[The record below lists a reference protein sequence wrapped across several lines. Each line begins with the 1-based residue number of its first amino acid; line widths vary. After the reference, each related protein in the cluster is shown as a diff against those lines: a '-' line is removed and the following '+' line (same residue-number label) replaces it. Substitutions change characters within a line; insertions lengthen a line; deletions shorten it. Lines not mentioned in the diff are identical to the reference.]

1 MFIIKY
7 KNINIYYM
15 TGGLIQLV
23 AYGVQDIFL
32 TKDPQITYFK
42 VVYRRH
48 TNFSTEII
56 PQRFTTKP
64 NFGSRTSS
72 ILPRSGDLI
81 HKMYLVVDLPEI
93 PTFIENNELSK
104 KLKFAW
110 VKHLGYYLIKSINIE
125 IGGQVIN
132 KHYGEWLYIW
142 NELTYKK
149 TDQYDK
155 MIGNI
160 NKLNSFTN
168 GKDSYRIYV
177 PLQFWFCQTPGLA
190 LPIINLQFSE
200 VKINLELNN
209 VKDCYVNA
217 PTNYITV
224 YSDIV
229 HYEPFEY
236 IEQTINN
243 VKAVGQFIYFDKLT
257 KKLYFNKIS
266 KQSFQSITSTIDAT
280 DTELIYEEIRNET
293 NKKYLLVGTTSRFES
308 MMRFNTIE
316 QVNSFP
322 RITNLNIKDCFLLIE
337 YIFLDE
343 MERTKFA
350 LNNHEYLINQ
360 VQYSGEKLIDS
371 RFKRINLGFSH
382 PCKEFV
388 WVTQLQYQ
396 NLLNKF
402 NFTDNYNEKNGK
414 NIIINETINLNGN
427 ERVSYRNSKY
437 FDNIQKYQ
445 HHTNYDA
452 KGINVYSFG
461 LYPEL
466 QQPSG
471 SCNMSKIDKID
482 LQIETNSSVSLNNT
496 AKCRIYALSY
506 NILRIDNGLSG
517 LVFTD

>member
-1 MFIIKY
+1 MLIFNY
-7 KNINIYYM
+7 KNININYM

-64 NFGSRTSS
+64 NFGTRTSI

-81 HKMYLVVDLPEI
+81 HKMYLVIDIPEI
-93 PTFIENNELSK
+93 PEFVENNTISN

-110 VKHLGYYLIKSINIE
+110 VNNIGYYIIKSINIE
-125 IGGQVIN
+125 IGGQIIN

-142 NELTYKK
+142 NELTHQK
-149 TDQYDK
+149 TDQFNK
-155 MIGNI
+155 MIGNV
-160 NKLNSFTN
+160 NSLNNFTN
-168 GKDSYRIYV
+168 GKDSYRIYI
-177 PLQFWFCQTPGLA
+177 PLQFWFCTTPGLA
-190 LPIINLQFSE
+190 LPMVNLQFSE
-200 VKINLELNN
+200 VKINLEFNN

-217 PTNYITV
+217 PTNYIKV
-224 YSDIV
+224 YSDLV
-229 HYEPFEY
+229 HYEQFEY
-236 IEQTINN
+236 IEQTIDNL
-243 VKAVGQFIYFDKLT
+243 KAIGQFIYFDKLT

-266 KQSFQSITSTIDAT
+266 KRNFQSITSSIDAT
-280 DTELIYEEIRNET
+280 DTDAVYEEIRKDA
-293 NKKYLLVGTTSRFES
+293 NKKYLLVGKTSRFES
-308 MMRFNTIE
+308 MMLFNTVE

-360 VQYSGEKLIDS
+360 VQYSGEKLLDS
-371 RFKRINLGFSH
+371 RFKKFNLGFNH
-382 PCKEFV
+382 PCKEFI
-388 WVTQLQYQ
+388 WISQLQYK
-396 NLLNKF
+396 NTVNKF
-402 NFTDNYNEKNGK
+402 NFTNNYNESNGT
-414 NIIINETINLNGN
+414 NIIKNETINLNGN
-427 ERVSYRNSKY
+427 ERVSYRNSQY
-437 FDNIQKYQ
+437 FGNIQKYQ
-445 HHTNYDA
+445 NHSNGGA

-482 LQIETNSSVSLNNT
+482 LQIETDSVISLNNT
-496 AKCRIYALSY
+496 GKLRIYALSY